1 MDICGEFPVIYN
13 GTEYGKAKVEREGI
27 RFKISAQISEFYAD
41 KPFRLG
47 APTNGGTVSLGV
59 MLPSGEQY
67 VFSRVYSSNELKA
80 LGIFEISD
88 FTLIKAD
95 ESENAI
101 KAAPQPLTAEE
112 SGWEESDEP
121 SMYIAEGEFRRA
133 FSECKKALIRRE
145 GEITYIA
152 VPVVKGEE
160 FPVMQ
165 LFCLGEAWK
174 IGGKLHLVFKVRE
187 EKLIF

>member
-13 GTEYGKAKVEREGI
+13 GIEYGKAKVERDGI
-27 RFKISAQISEFYAD
+27 RFKISAQISGFYED

-47 APTNGGTVSLGV
+47 ALANGGAVPLGV

-67 VFSRVYSSNELKA
+67 IFSRVYSSNELKE
-80 LGIFEISD
+80 LEIYEISN
-88 FTLIKAD
+88 FTIIRAD
-95 ESENAI
+95 ESENTI
-101 KAAPQPLTAEE
+101 KTAPQPLTAEE

-121 SMYIAEGEFRRA
+121 SMYIAEGEFRHA

-152 VPVVKGEE
+152 VPVIKGEE

-174 IGGKLHLVFKVRE
+174 IGGELHLVFKVKGD
-187 EKLIF
+187 KLIF